1 LEWPRATGNWSAN
14 GKIAFDNG
22 SPSSGDILVISADGG
37 GLEQLTRP
45 GYAQHP
51 PRLIAQRPEDR
62 VHEHADGN
70 DEIYFMN
77 ADGTDPTRLTFNPAT
92 DNAAAWSPDGQKILF
107 QSARDGNVE
116 IRSRIRCR

>member
-1 LEWPRATGNWSAN
+1 MRTA
-14 GKIAFDNG
+14 
-22 SPSSGDILVISADGG
+22 
-37 GLEQLTRP
+37 
-45 GYAQHP
+45 
-51 PRLIAQRPEDR
+51 
-62 VHEHADGN
+62 N